1 MLTKLGASITYTL
14 RYTKDSYTLAEAK
27 EELLRPIIQSA
38 NFGILPCQSNAD
50 YEVRRLCAEANT
62 VRKDIMTAAGAYFA
76 DHEYYPESLDAL
88 NNNYIPRQET
98 VQKFKENFEYTY
110 TGKTTEPEYKYI

>member
-1 MLTKLGASITYTL
+1 
-14 RYTKDSYTLAEAK
+14 
-27 EELLRPIIQSA
+27 
-38 NFGILPCQSNAD
+38 
-50 YEVRRLCAEANT
+50 
-62 VRKDIMTAAGAYFA
+62 MTAAGAYFA

-110 TGKTTEPEYKYI
+110 TGKIAATKIKLQATALQAKWLMFPKEKENKYVPKSFN